1 MAVAAPWA
9 LRTTNVAAIEPWE
22 ASVTCSPEDQCLDE
36 APPKAAEQK
45 ALFTVGNE
53 LPRGL
58 GTVTA
63 RVPGTREVVS
73 GVRLTSHTI
82 NVVVHAGTAR
92 TVVEEELTNDT
103 SRVLEGRYVFPVPP
117 GASLSRLALYVDK
130 TLVEGE
136 MVERDRA
143 RRIFDG
149 IVDDTV
155 RPRDPAILEWV
166 RGSEVSLKVFPI
178 PAHGS
183 RRVLLAYDEL
193 VSEHGGSGHYVYPLS
208 LGADKAATIGDLSL
222 RVTLPHRN
230 GAPVKA
236 SLEGVDAKVE
246 EKEGAT
252 EITYRASSV
261 SADHDWVVRYDAPK
275 IVAPSMVM
283 PASFRAA
290 EGSNEPRFTA
300 VRLTVPRAKAAPS
313 RRDRAIVLDASHSQ
327 SKETWSVAAAIAE
340 ESLRTLPAG
349 SRFVV
354 LACDSACAAYPEDG
368 LSEATEETRRSASL
382 WLRARE
388 LGGASDLAGALV
400 AAAQRLGASAGGQIV
415 YLGDGSPTAGE
426 LSPATILARVKPEIG
441 DRSLDLRL
449 IGSGRSVDDVVFRAL
464 SQGLAAPYE
473 RFTDGRPSPERAAQ
487 IVADLDAPVLRRA
500 TLTVPPDLIDV
511 YPREL
516 PGLRAGQDIII
527 TAKQRSG
534 GERADV
540 KLTGDLEGQ
549 AISVVEGALEGAS
562 ADPRSVQARLWAEAK
577 MADLA
582 SSSDP
587 KAHEAIIA
595 LSKRHHVLSR
605 QTALLVL
612 ENDQMFAAFGIPR
625 TQGKDSSAA
634 MFGNP
639 ASLGSIGVIG
649 RGGDGAP
656 PKAPWGDSASPGGLG
671 LNGVGEGA
679 SGNLWGQGFGSGFG
693 AGHAPAVKGPV
704 GNASIG
710 GPSIGGASVSG
721 GSLPSGVVTR
731 IIRQQFGRLRRCYHQ
746 ALMSDPTLRGS
757 VRVTVRIGPGG
768 EVTSVTAQSAT
779 LPAPVTSC
787 VQATFRSLQ
796 FPAPDGGGATAV
808 IPVTFTP
815 DGASPVQARP
825 RWVQQGPS
833 AQHLDGDDGWMS
845 AGGAEIDKLREALAR
860 DPESRKSYDALVQK
874 LLARGRFAEAL
885 DVAQRF
891 VERDP
896 DSQRALD
903 LVAAAAA
910 ANGEGPR
917 ACVAVDAMLE
927 GSPRSITLHQRAAR
941 AFEAA
946 GDEARACAHLRSI
959 AELDPASDA
968 AKVDV
973 MRCRARLGERDRVL
987 AEIASIEKP
996 SAMMTTFGK
1005 SAREGSVKPRDPV
1018 GNAGDVE
1025 VKVTCE
1031 DEPSKCPV
1039 VVLVNGAG
1047 DVRSPWTPGASRSGR
1062 DLASFSGVSGGLY
1075 RAVIA
1080 GGSKGARGSVEVRA
1094 FGAVRRFAIPTDGRR
1109 TLAMTRIMVPAASF
1123 GGAF

>member
-1 MAVAAPWA
+1 MLRKKGLFLLTSLPLLTATASASLMLGTAPAAVM
-9 LRTTNVAAIEPWE
+9 EPWE
-22 ASVTCSPEDQCLDE
+22 ASVTCSAEDQCLDE
-36 APPKAAEQK
+36 APPKSAEQQ

-82 NVVVHAGTAR
+82 NVVLHAGTAR

-117 GASLSRLALYVDK
+117 RASLSRLALYVDK

-178 PAHGS
+178 PARGS

-193 VSEHGGSGHYVYPLS
+193 VDERGGSGRYVYPLS
-208 LGADKAATIGDLSL
+208 LGADKATAIGDLSL

-236 SLEGVDAKVE
+236 SLQGADAKVE
-246 EKEGAT
+246 EREGAT

-261 SADHDWVVRYDAPK
+261 TADHDWIVRYEAPK
-275 IVAPSMVM
+275 IIAPSIVM
-283 PASFRAA
+283 PASLRAG
-290 EGSNEPRFTA
+290 EGVAEPRFTA
-300 VRLTVPRAKAAPS
+300 VRLSVPLVQATSS

-327 SKETWSVAAAIAE
+327 SKETWSIAVAIAE
-340 ESLRTLPAG
+340 ESLRTLAPG

-368 LSEATEETRRSASL
+368 LLGANEETRRSASL
-382 WLRARE
+382 WLRGRE

-400 AAAQRLGASAGGQIV
+400 AAAQRLGPSEGRSGQIV

-426 LSPATILARVKPEIG
+426 LSPATILARVKSEIA

-449 IGSGRSVDDVVFRAL
+449 IGAGRSVDDVVLRAL

-473 RFTDGRPSPERAAQ
+473 RFADGRPSPERAAQ
-487 IVADLDAPVLRRA
+487 IALDLDAPVLRRA
-500 TLTVPPDLIDV
+500 TLTVPPELTDV
-511 YPREL
+511 HPREL
-516 PGLRAGQDIII
+516 PGLRAGQDLII

-534 GERADV
+534 LERAEL
-540 KLTGDLEGQ
+540 KLTGELDGQ
-549 AISVVEGALEGAS
+549 AFSVFYGELDGAS
-562 ADPRSVQARLWAEAK
+562 PDPRSVQGRLWAEAK
-577 MADLA
+577 MMDLT
-582 SSSDP
+582 SSSDT
-587 KAHEAIIA
+587 KARDEIVA

-625 TQGKDSSAA
+625 TQGKDS
-634 MFGNP
+634 
-639 ASLGSIGVIG
+639 
-649 RGGDGAP
+649 
-656 PKAPWGDSASPGGLG
+656 KAPWGDNASPGGLG
-671 LNGVGEGA
+671 LNGVGEGG
-679 SGNLWGQGFGSGFG
+679 SGHMWGQGFGS
-693 AGHAPAVKGPV
+693 GHAPAVKGPV

-710 GPSIGGASVSG
+710 GASIGGASVSG
-721 GSLPSGVVTR
+721 GSLPSAVITR
-731 IIRQQFGRLRRCYHQ
+731 IVRQQFGRLRRCYHQ
-746 ALMSDPTLRGS
+746 ALMSDPALRGM

-768 EVTSVTAQSAT
+768 EVTSVTAQSTA
-779 LPAPVTSC
+779 LPASVTSC

-796 FPAPDGGGATAV
+796 FPPPDGGGATAV

-815 DGASPVQARP
+815 EGSSPVQMRP
-825 RWVQQGPS
+825 RWVTQGPS
-833 AQHLDGDDGWMS
+833 AQHLEGDDGWMS
-845 AGGAEIDKLREALAR
+845 AGGAEIDKLRDALAR
-860 DPESRKSYDALVQK
+860 DPESRKGYDALVQK

-896 DSQRALD
+896 DSPRALD

-927 GSPRSITLHQRAAR
+927 GSPRSISLHQRAAR

-959 AELDPASDA
+959 AELDPASDV

-987 AEIASIEKP
+987 AEIAAIEKP
-996 SAMMTTFGK
+996 SAMMTAFGK
-1005 SAREGSVKPRDPV
+1005 SAREGSVKSRDPV
-1018 GNAGDVE
+1018 GNAGDIE
-1025 VKVTCE
+1025 VKVVCE

-1080 GGSKGARGSVEVRA
+1080 GGSKGARGSIEVRS
-1094 FGAVRRFAIPTDGRR
+1094 FGSVRRFAIPTDGRR
-1109 TLAMTRIMVPAASF
+1109 TLAMTRITVPPSSF